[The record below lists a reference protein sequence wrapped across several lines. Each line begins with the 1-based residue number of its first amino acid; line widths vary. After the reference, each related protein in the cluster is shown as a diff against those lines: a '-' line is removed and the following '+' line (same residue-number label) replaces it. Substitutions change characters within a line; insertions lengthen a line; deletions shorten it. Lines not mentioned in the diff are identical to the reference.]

1 MTKPPLNPIDPNHSV
16 LYTGQA
22 FQVMARESVIGWLTN
37 LKDRRARA
45 KITDRLARLADG
57 NKGDWKAIRDG
68 GGLHELR
75 IDAYRVYYIQQG
87 SRLILLLLGGDKSTQ
102 KRDIPKAKLLAMEIK
117 QDGKD
122 RSF

>member
-1 MTKPPLNPIDPNHSV
+1 
-16 LYTGQA
+16 
-22 FQVMARESVIGWLTN
+22 MARESVIGWLAK

-57 NKGDWKAIRDG
+57 NKGDWKSIREG

-75 IDAYRVYYIQQG
+75 VDAYRVYFIQLG
-87 SRLILLLLGGDKSTQ
+87 SRVIILILGGDKSTQ